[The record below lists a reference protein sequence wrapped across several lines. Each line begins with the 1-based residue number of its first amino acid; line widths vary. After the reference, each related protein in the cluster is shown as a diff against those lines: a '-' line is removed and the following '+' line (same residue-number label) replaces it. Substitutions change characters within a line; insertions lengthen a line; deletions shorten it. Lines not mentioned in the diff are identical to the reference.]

1 MTSLLPRRDRLAR
14 TVVYLVVTPD
24 AHGPG
29 WLDALERA
37 LDTGLVGMV
46 QVREKHA
53 TDADVIHRAS
63 TLRPLVDRTGTLLM
77 LNDRVH
83 LVREAGADG
92 VHVGEADMPPEE
104 ARRILGP
111 DLLLGTST
119 HDEHEVAGASARGAD
134 HAGLGPC
141 FSSTSKSL
149 ERSTGGPDLVRRC
162 LPHAGD
168 LPIFPIGGVSPANVA
183 SLTRAGA
190 RRVAVGAGV
199 LEAGDPGEAVR
210 AIHRA
215 LVRGVESNPG
225 C

>member
-1 MTSLLPRRDRLAR
+1 MTLRPSRRERLAE
-14 TVVYLVVTPD
+14 TIVYLVVTPD
-24 AHGPG
+24 AHGPA

-46 QVREKHA
+46 QVREKHGN
-53 TDADVIHRAS
+53 DADVLHRAA
-63 TLRPLVDRTGTLLM
+63 TVRPLVARAGALLM

-83 LVREAGADG
+83 LVRDAGADG

-111 DLLLGTST
+111 DLLIGTST
-119 HDEHEVAGASARGAD
+119 HDESEVRGAHGRGAD

-149 ERSTGGPDLVRRC
+149 ERSAGGPALIRRC
-162 LPHAGD
+162 LPHAGV
-168 LPIFPIGGVSPANVA
+168 LPVFPIGGVTPTNVG
-183 SLTRAGA
+183 SLARVGA

-199 LEAGDPGEAVR
+199 LEAPDAAEAVR
-210 AIHRA
+210 SIHRA
-215 LVRGVESNPG
+215 LVRRPESDRG